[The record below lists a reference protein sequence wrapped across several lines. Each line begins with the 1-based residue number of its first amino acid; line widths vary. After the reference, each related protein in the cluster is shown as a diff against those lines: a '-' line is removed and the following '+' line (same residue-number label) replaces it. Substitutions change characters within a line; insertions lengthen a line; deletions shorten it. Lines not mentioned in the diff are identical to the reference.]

1 MKARGFGRVFHRT
14 YKDPKTGTPKTT
26 ETWFIEYQAGG
37 KQVREATGTT
47 DERVAQALLK
57 KRLGELGTHTYVGP
71 SVDKVT
77 FDALAQLV
85 VDDYKVNGKKSGD
98 RLEFSLKHL
107 RTAFAGRKATTLT
120 TARIV
125 VYMKARQQTGAAN
138 ATINREL
145 ATIKRAFQLGLRSN
159 LVAKIPYVS
168 LLEERNARTGFFERD
183 QYLAVRAQL
192 PEPLQVLI
200 DVAYLTGW
208 RLKSELMPL
217 TWDRVD
223 FTGGWLRLEPNTTKN
238 REGRMFPL
246 IPELRQVLEQ
256 QRANTDA
263 VQKTTRSIIPWV
275 FHRQGERIV
284 TLMRAW
290 RTAVKKAGC
299 PGRIP
304 HDFRRTAVRNLERA
318 GVSRSAA
325 MRMVGHK
332 TESIYRRYAVTSEG
346 DLKHA
351 GAQLAALHTSDQS
364 HQASGAK
371 VVAIR

>member
-1 MKARGFGRVFHRT
+1 
-14 YKDPKTGTPKTT
+14 
-26 ETWFIEYQAGG
+26 
-37 KQVREATGTT
+37 
-47 DERVAQALLK
+47 
-57 KRLGELGTHTYVGP
+57 
-71 SVDKVT
+71 
-77 FDALAQLV
+77 
-85 VDDYKVNGKKSGD
+85 VNGKKSAD
-98 RLEFSLKHL
+98 RLQFALVHL
-107 RTAFAGRKATTLT
+107 RGAFAGQKAVCLT
-120 TARIV
+120 TARITT
-125 VYMKARQQTGAAN
+125 YMKARQQAGAAN

-145 ATIKRAFQLGLRSN
+145 ATLKRAFQLGLRSN
-159 LVAKIPYVS
+159 MVGRVPHIA

-192 PEPLQVLI
+192 APALQPLI

-223 FTGGWLRLEPNTTKN
+223 FPGGWIRLEPGATKH

-246 IPELRQVLEQ
+246 IPELRQVLQ
-256 QRANTDA
+256 AQREHTDT
-263 VQKTTRSIIPWV
+263 VQKTTRTIIPWV
-275 FHRQGERIV
+275 FHRQGERMV

-325 MRMVGHK
+325 MKMVGHK
-332 TESIYRRYAVTSEG
+332 TEAIYRRYAIVSEG

-351 GAQLAALHTSDQS
+351 GTQLAAIHTSDQAVPS
-364 HQASGAK
+364 AK